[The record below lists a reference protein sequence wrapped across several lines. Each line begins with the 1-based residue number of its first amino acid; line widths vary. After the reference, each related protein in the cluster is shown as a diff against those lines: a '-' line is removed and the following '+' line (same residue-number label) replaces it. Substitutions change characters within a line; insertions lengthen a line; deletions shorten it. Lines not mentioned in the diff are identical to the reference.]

1 MKNRPK
7 GGEGDDRDRVAA
19 TAGVQVRGEWRMHRL
34 WPDSAHPRNTEPAGF
49 LGCVDVAGR
58 EREELNND
66 SSLGLR
72 KGTTRSLT
80 TELGR
85 LRREQV

>member
-1 MKNRPK
+1 MKNRLK
-7 GGEGDDRDRVAA
+7 GGEGDGRDRVVA
-19 TAGVQVRGEWRMHRL
+19 TAGVQVRGEWRTHRL
-34 WPDSAHPRNTEPAGF
+34 WPDSAYPRNTETAGF

-58 EREELNND
+58 EREELNDD

-72 KGTTRSLT
+72 KRTMRSLS

-85 LRREQV
+85 LWRE